1 MSLRAVLKLWLPLAV
16 SFELMMLEG
25 PAVQAA
31 IGRLPAPEL
40 NLAAWGLTMGLSLLV
55 ESPIIML
62 LTTATALVRDGQ
74 SFAIAGL
81 LQTLNQ
87 KTADQVPWLGDVPVL
102 GTLFRSSA
110 FQKQESD
117 LVIIVTPHLVVP
129 VGTHEQLKTPF
140 DDTLSSNEPEFF
152 LFGEQEVSRKELDA
166 RYKGQYGHIIDL
178 PKEYSG
184 VVLKK

>member
-62 LTTATALVRDGQ
+62 LTTATALVPSLSR
-74 SFAIAGL
+74 FPA
-81 LQTLNQ
+81 
-87 KTADQVPWLGDVPVL
+87 
-102 GTLFRSSA
+102 RS
-110 FQKQESD
+110 
-117 LVIIVTPHLVVP
+117 
-129 VGTHEQLKTPF
+129 
-140 DDTLSSNEPEFF
+140 
-152 LFGEQEVSRKELDA
+152 
-166 RYKGQYGHIIDL
+166 
-178 PKEYSG
+178 
-184 VVLKK
+184 

>member
-62 LTTATALVRDGQ
+62 LTTATALVRDAQ
-74 SFAIAGL
+74 SFIALRRFMMFLIAGCNL
-81 LQTLNQ
+81 I
-87 KTADQVPWLGDVPVL
+87 TALVAFTP
-102 GTLFRSSA
+102 LFRLVA
-110 FQKQESD
+110 GGLMKQPEEIVRAAQPAMQLMLFWTAAIGWGRFHQGV
-117 LVIIVTPHLVVP
+117 LVGHRQTRAVP
-129 VGTHEQLKTPF
+129 
-140 DDTLSSNEPEFF
+140 S
-152 LFGEQEVSRKELDA
+152 
-166 RYKGQYGHIIDL
+166 
-178 PKEYSG
+178 
-184 VVLKK
+184 